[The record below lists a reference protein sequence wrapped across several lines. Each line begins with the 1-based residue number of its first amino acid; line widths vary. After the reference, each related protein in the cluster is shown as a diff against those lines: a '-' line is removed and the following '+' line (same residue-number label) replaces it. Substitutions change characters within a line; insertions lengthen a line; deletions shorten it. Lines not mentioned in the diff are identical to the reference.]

1 MEPSGQRQQKQQ
13 RHEQEESGGGVAREA
28 SRKIQHTGDAPI
40 LRQPRIRGCN
50 LRRKKA
56 RLISGR
62 GSEGV
67 LTVVMVVMMARSHQ
81 NKKTTQN
88 AMVVAAL
95 KGNVAAF
102 FSSASLN
109 AAGLREGTGGSALF
123 KFTVKVLRRPIQP
136 GSSLYCF

>member
-40 LRQPRIRGCN
+40 RRQPRIRGCN

-67 LTVVMVVMMARSHQ
+67 LTVVMVLMARSHQ

-88 AMVVAAL
+88 AMAVAAL

-102 FSSASLN
+102 FPSASLN
-109 AAGLREGTGGSALF
+109 AAGLREGTGGSALL